1 METCFHR
8 GLCQSHKNQSK
19 LSDLK
24 SSAYRYGLTEG
35 TYQASTISLTPLGKS
50 LIKPTSPEEEITAKQ
65 TTVLNIPVYKKIYEH

>member
-1 METCFHR
+1 M
-8 GLCQSHKNQSK
+8 
-19 LSDLK
+19 DLLK
-24 SSAYRYGLTEG
+24 RYGLTEG